1 MTNEP
6 FRSSDLIDIQN
17 PRHVESRELANFQ
30 FIKNDDLGK
39 LSIFEESP
47 SLPQRPPPPLAN
59 DESRPRINETR
70 LIRKIHA
77 AERTLQ
83 KEHTALF
90 PRPEERP
97 RGPMS
102 QLYTTPAHASSVTS
116 TWVDRSQEQY
126 REMTDQEIRKDLYR
140 SIKGS
145 GKKGFVRLVTDL
157 GPLNLE
163 LYCDQ
168 TPQTCHNFLLHCKS
182 GYYRDTIFHR
192 CIPNFMVQGGD
203 PEGTGRGG
211 VPAFSG
217 VETFGDEFRAKLR
230 HTGRGV
236 LSMANSGSNTNK
248 SQFFL
253 TFASAEHLNDKHTI
267 FGRLVGGKETLA
279 AMEALRTNQEGRPK
293 APPRIVEVIV
303 YSDPFDAS
311 GDEGAKKPAEVDR
324 LHRDLRALCD
334 GLHALVD
341 PLLVADRVICGVYC
355 GMSTVQLSELAA
367 QTCAYMAAT
376 HPDFS
381 KLAARIAI
389 SNLHRNTADDY
400 LETCKVLF
408 EYTDEQ
414 GRCASLISEDV
425 YEFIVAN
432 ADRIN
437 KEIDYRLDFEYDY
450 FGFKTLERS
459 YLLKVR
465 NSIVERPQHM
475 LMRVSCGIHCGRIE
489 KAMETYHLMSQK
501 FFTHATPTLFNA
513 GTRRPQM
520 SSCFLLTMKEDSI
533 SGIFDT
539 LKQCALISNTAG
551 GIGLCVS
558 HIRATGSFIRGSNG
572 RSNGIV
578 PMLRVFNTASRYV
591 DYNGRMSRFA
601 CYLEPWHSDVF
612 DFVELRKNH
621 GKEEHRARDLFLAL
635 WIPDLFM
642 KRV

>member
-1 MTNEP
+1 M
-6 FRSSDLIDIQN
+6 
-17 PRHVESRELANFQ
+17 HVV
-30 FIKNDDLGK
+30 
-39 LSIFEESP
+39 
-47 SLPQRPPPPLAN
+47 
-59 DESRPRINETR
+59 TR
-70 LIRKIHA
+70 
-77 AERTLQ
+77 T
-83 KEHTALF
+83 
-90 PRPEERP
+90 
-97 RGPMS
+97 
-102 QLYTTPAHASSVTS
+102 
-116 TWVDRSQEQY
+116 
-126 REMTDQEIRKDLYR
+126 
-140 SIKGS
+140 
-145 GKKGFVRLVTDL
+145 
-157 GPLNLE
+157 
-163 LYCDQ
+163 
-168 TPQTCHNFLLHCKS
+168 
-182 GYYRDTIFHR
+182 
-192 CIPNFMVQGGD
+192 
-203 PEGTGRGG
+203 
-211 VPAFSG
+211 
-217 VETFGDEFRAKLR
+217 
-230 HTGRGV
+230 
-236 LSMANSGSNTNK
+236 
-248 SQFFL
+248 
-253 TFASAEHLNDKHTI
+253 
-267 FGRLVGGKETLA
+267 
-279 AMEALRTNQEGRPK
+279 
-293 APPRIVEVIV
+293 
-303 YSDPFDAS
+303 
-311 GDEGAKKPAEVDR
+311 GAKKPAEVDR

-642 KRV
+642 KR